1 MLTRW
6 WDLRWAL
13 SMPGRRHVGPLPELT
28 AAQATL
34 AAELRGDVTHL
45 SEVIGHRHAGVPGAY
60 GAAADWLE
68 SQLAATGL
76 GPVRRQT
83 FITPGPSGP
92 VPTHNIYIDVHPAG
106 DVGAEGCEAEGA
118 SAMLVYAAH
127 YDSVPGSPA
136 GNDNGSGVA
145 AVLALARH
153 LSRHVSRHS
162 ALHSVQAC
170 AEQGRPAT
178 PPVRL
183 SRPIRLALLAN
194 EEPPWFWTR
203 HMGSLVLARE
213 MKRQG
218 LRVAAMLTPETIG
231 CYSDE
236 PGSQHWP
243 PPLGP
248 LLRRAHGDRGDFI
261 AFVGLG
267 GTSAALVRQC
277 VGAFRSAAAFPAIG
291 ASLPNI
297 IPGAGSSDHWSFWQQ
312 GWPALM
318 ITDTAPFRYRW
329 YHTTGDLA
337 KHMDFDRMARV
348 VEGLNRIVP
357 GL

>member
-1 MLTRW
+1 
-6 WDLRWAL
+6 
-13 SMPGRRHVGPLPELT
+13 MPGHRHVGALPELT

-34 AAELRGDVTHL
+34 AAELRQDVIHL

-83 FITPGPSGP
+83 FITPGPGGP
-92 VPTHNIYIDVHPAG
+92 VPTQNIYIDVHPAG

-153 LSRHVSRHS
+153 LSRHLARHS
-162 ALHSVQAC
+162 ARNSAKNSARHSAQHSAQAR
-170 AEQGRPAT
+170 AEQGQPAT
-178 PPVRL
+178 PPVHL
-183 SRPIRLALLAN
+183 SRPIRLALVAN

-203 HMGSLVLARE
+203 HMGSLVLAGE

-231 CYSDE
+231 CYCDE

-267 GTSAALVRQC
+267 GTSAALVRRC
-277 VGAFRSAAAFPAIG
+277 VGAFRDAAAFPAIG
-291 ASLPNI
+291 ASLPNL
-297 IPGAGSSDHWSFWQQ
+297 IPGAGSSDHWSFWKQ